1 MAAVSAPEKKG
12 TSGALARGFQRL
24 LVTVSLLPFL
34 ATLLALLWL
43 LHLEEKSTHPGL
55 SQALLVLLPLS
66 WGISLWWGW
75 RRAQQLTRALEGLVV
90 GQAPELPSEF
100 SGIAD
105 HMNFLHASLRQKQ
118 DSEAAYQDARQ
129 RVEIQR
135 QLLQRLTG
143 EGRNEVDLNAWANSL
158 RQALEPTLGPKGL
171 DLWIQDGSEYVW
183 TVGEKPPPKTRRAF
197 ASSAL
202 CWRETNAAGEHS
214 FFLKIEAS
222 YEAALDL
229 PKPVNLVAE
238 IHIEADE
245 SHMEAIR
252 ERLEGITPLL
262 SVSWANWTLYQELFS
277 RIRVSRNVIDSLEDG
292 VLLVDR
298 RHTVLSANQA
308 ASRIFGVSQAQL
320 EGHPLDGLLPL
331 PEAQPWREA
340 LSRKGNLP
348 PFESHLKR
356 ANQAPVD
363 ALVFAYVTDSKL
375 TTSGGLALTVVIRD
389 VTKQRELE
397 NLRSDFTATLS
408 HELRTP
414 LTSMKGYLQTLM
426 HRKARQFDM
435 DKIQGIVS
443 VVNGQADQL
452 QKLIQELLEA
462 AKMRSQD
469 LEIRP
474 RPTDFA
480 ELARECLADH
490 QSPKVRHHQEGQAP
504 CWVHCDPERIRSVLD
519 HLLSNAQKYSL
530 PGGLVELGWKTENER
545 ACIWGRDEGVG
556 IPSDQQAKIF
566 EMYHRLD
573 TGNRRTHYGMG
584 VGLFIARKV
593 VEGHGGQISVVS
605 AAGCGATF
613 TFTLPLCPVESLDS
627 TGSSK
632 DRQIGT

>member
-1 MAAVSAPEKKG
+1 MAAPSEPHKEG
-12 TSGALARGFQRL
+12 TTGALARGFQRL

-55 SQALLVLLPLS
+55 SQALLVALPLS

-75 RRAQQLTRALEGLVV
+75 RRAQQMTNALEGLVV
-90 GQAPELPSEF
+90 GQARELPSEF

-118 DSEAAYQDARQ
+118 SNEAAYLDALQ

-143 EGRNEVDLNAWANSL
+143 EAGSEVDLNAWACRL
-158 RQALEPTLGPKGL
+158 REALEPTLAPKGL
-171 DLWIQDGSEYVW
+171 DLWIQDGSDFIW
-183 TVGEKPPPKTRRAF
+183 TVGENPPPTCRRAF
-197 ASSAL
+197 AGSAL
-202 CWRETNAAGEHS
+202 CWRETNASGEHS
-214 FFLKIEAS
+214 FFLKVEAS
-222 YEAALDL
+222 Y
-229 PKPVNLVAE
+229 NLVVE
-238 IHIEADE
+238 IHIEAE
-245 SHMEAIR
+245 EAHLEAIR

-277 RIRVSRNVIDSLEDG
+277 RIRVSLNVIESLEDG
-292 VLLVDR
+292 VLLANR
-298 RHTVLSANQA
+298 RCSVVSANQA
-308 ASRIFGVSQAQL
+308 ACNILGANRKLL
-320 EGHPLDGLLPL
+320 EGQSLDSLVAF
-331 PEAQPWREA
+331 PEGESWSEI
-340 LSRKGNLP
+340 LSRKGGNLP

-356 ANQAPVD
+356 TNQSPVD

-375 TTSGGLALTVVIRD
+375 TTSSGLALTVVIRD

-426 HRKARQFDM
+426 HRKAREFDM
-435 DKIQGIVS
+435 DKIQGIVR

-480 ELARECLADH
+480 ELAQECLADH
-490 QSPKVRHHQEGQAP
+490 QSPKVHHQQQGPSP

-530 PGGLVELGWKTENER
+530 PGGLVELGWRQDEDR
-545 ACIWGRDEGVG
+545 ASIWVRDEGVG
-556 IPSDQQAKIF
+556 IPSDQQSKIF

-593 VEGHGGQISVVS
+593 VEGHGGEISVVS

-613 TFTLPLCPVESLDS
+613 TFTLPLCPVESGDS
-627 TGSSK
+627 TGSSEN
-632 DRQIGT
+632 RLNEI

>member
-1 MAAVSAPEKKG
+1 MAAPSAPGEKG
-12 TSGALARGFQRL
+12 TTGALARGFQRL

-43 LHLEEKSTHPGL
+43 LHLEERSTHPGL

-75 RRAQQLTRALEGLVV
+75 RRAQQITRALEGIAV
-90 GQAPELPSEF
+90 GQARELPSEF

-118 DSEAAYQDARQ
+118 DSEAAYQDALQ

-143 EGRNEVDLNAWANSL
+143 EGSKEVDLKAWATSL
-158 RQALEPTLGPKGL
+158 HQALEPTLGPKGL
-171 DLWIQDGSEYVW
+171 DLWIQDGSDFVW
-183 TVGEKPPPKTRRAF
+183 TVGEKQPPFPRRSF
-197 ASSAL
+197 ASSAA

-222 YEAALDL
+222 YEEAREL
-229 PKPVNLVAE
+229 PKPVHLVVE
-238 IHIEADE
+238 IHIEAEEADL
-245 SHMEAIR
+245 EAIR

-277 RIRVSRNVIDSLEDG
+277 RIRVSINVIDSLEDG

-298 RHTVLSANQA
+298 SCKILSANRA
-308 ASRIFGVSQAQL
+308 ACSILGASRGQL
-320 EGHPLDGLLPL
+320 EGQPLDALVAL
-331 PEAQPWREA
+331 PEAQPWPEV

-356 ANQAPVD
+356 SNQAPID

-426 HRKARQFDM
+426 HRKARDFDM
-435 DKIQGIVS
+435 DKIQGIVR

-474 RPTDFA
+474 RATEFA

-490 QSPKVRHHQEGQAP
+490 HSPKIRLQTEGLAP

-530 PGGLVELGWKTENER
+530 PGGLVELGWKSEDGH
-545 ACIWGRDEGVG
+545 AKIWVRDEGVG

-593 VEGHGGQISVVS
+593 VEGHGGEISVVS

-613 TFTLPLCPVESLDS
+613 TFTLPLCPVGSYDP
-627 TGSSK
+627 TG
-632 DRQIGT
+632 QQPEPPT